1 MIHVIA
7 IITAQ
12 PGQRAAMLAAF
23 QENAVNVRGE
33 TGCIEYGATTDAEGS
48 PASFGDDSFVV
59 IEKWNTLADLKAH
72 SAAPHMAAYAAKT
85 KALLKGR
92 VIHVL
97 TPV

>member
-12 PGQRAAMLAAF
+12 PGQRAALLAAF
-23 QENAVNVRGE
+23 GENAAAVRAE
-33 TGCIEYGATTDAEGS
+33 TGCIEYNATVDAEGS
-48 PASFGDDSFVV
+48 PDTYGADSFVV

-72 SAAPHMAAYAAKT
+72 SVAPHMVAYAAKT
-85 KALLKGR
+85 KSLLQGR
-92 VIHVL
+92 AIHVL